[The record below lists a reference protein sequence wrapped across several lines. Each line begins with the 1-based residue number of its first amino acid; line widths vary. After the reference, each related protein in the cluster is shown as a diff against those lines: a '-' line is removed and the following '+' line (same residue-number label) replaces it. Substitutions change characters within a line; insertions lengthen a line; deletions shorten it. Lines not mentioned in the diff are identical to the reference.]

1 MTEQEQLIQEIREW
15 LGNMPRTRMIESLMT
30 ATHLGQSY
38 SIPVDEIQKIII
50 QEANTAGF
58 QVST

>member
-1 MTEQEQLIQEIREW
+1 
-15 LGNMPRTRMIESLMT
+15 MIESLMT

-58 QVST
+58 QVSTKR